1 MKDFLIAI
9 GFSVAL
15 PALAQAQTKPAPAPK
30 ADCHEA
36 MKDNGC
42 KAMDHSKMDHS
53 TMDHSRMDHS
63 GMDHSATGHS
73 GMDHSGAGQDAKP
86 GADPHAGHDMSKA
99 DKTGSPAPAGHQ
111 H

>member
-1 MKDFLIAI
+1 MKNLLIAI
-9 GFSVAL
+9 GLSVAL
-15 PALAQAQTKPAPAPK
+15 PALAHAQTNPAPAPK
-30 ADCHEA
+30 PDCHEA
-36 MKDNGC
+36 MKDKGC

-86 GADPHAGHDMSKA
+86 GADPHAGHDMSRA
-99 DKTGSPAPAGHQ
+99 DMAGSPAPAGHQ